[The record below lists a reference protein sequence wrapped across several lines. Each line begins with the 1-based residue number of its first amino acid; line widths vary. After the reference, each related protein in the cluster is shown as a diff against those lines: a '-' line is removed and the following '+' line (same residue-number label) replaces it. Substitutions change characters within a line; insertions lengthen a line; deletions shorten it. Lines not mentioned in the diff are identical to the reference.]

1 MKTKT
6 LILTIILISALIVVG
21 CADPRAQSDQRTAAE
36 KAKYPITEKEQQP
49 SDNTAEKE
57 TIFMKK
63 AIIKTNMGS
72 ITISLYD
79 DKTPVTVENF
89 IKLSKDGFYDNTI
102 FHRVIKDFM
111 IQGGD
116 PKGDGTGGPGYAI
129 VDEFDSSL
137 TFSKSGLLAMANSG
151 PGTGGSQFFITVAE
165 TPWLN
170 NKHTIFGE
178 VTEGYDLVEK
188 ISNVEVGQ
196 GDRPADT
203 IKIESIEIV
212 E

>member
-1 MKTKT
+1 MNSKT
-6 LILTIILISALIVVG
+6 LILTIILISTLIVVG
-21 CADPRAQSDQRTAAE
+21 CINPGAQSDQRTATE
-36 KAKYPITEKEQQP
+36 KAKYPIIEKEQQTP
-49 SDNTAEKE
+49 DNTEEE

-72 ITISLYD
+72 ITIGLYD

-116 PKGDGTGGPGYAI
+116 PKGDGTGGPGYSI
-129 VDEFDSSL
+129 PDEFDSSL
-137 TFSKSGLLAMANSG
+137 TFSRTGLLAMANSG
-151 PGTGGSQFFITVAE
+151 PDTGGSQFFITVIE

-188 ISNVEVGQ
+188 ISNVETGQ
-196 GDRPADT
+196 DDRPVAQ
-203 IKIESIEIV
+203 IVVESIQIV